1 MPLVFFALVLGLVT
15 YLVIRRFATMT
26 TTPIWML
33 WLVMMTP
40 VLVLTLWVLVKG
52 EEPPPDVL
60 TYGLLILC
68 PLLYAALVLVGAKTS
83 KDGDK
88 AAIAAKTTEG
98 KTAAKPKPPAKP
110 LTRDEETILQRCFP
124 WSVYYLQNIEYRPQA
139 MICKGKLK
147 ASANE
152 AYAAV
157 QKNVQTS
164 FGDRFLVLL
173 RDGLG
178 DAPFF
183 ALVPNPQA
191 KNAAAAEGLSRIQ
204 AERIRQMNAPA
215 FRPVLAFVLAIA
227 TLFTTTF
234 VGALSFGGVT
244 PEALQADPSLLKVG
258 LAYGLSLMAI
268 LGVHESGHYWAT
280 RRHNL
285 KATLPYFIPVP
296 FFLGTFGAFIQ
307 MRSPIPN
314 RRALFDVGVTG
325 PLAGFIVSLPILL
338 WGLAQSTVI
347 SATDQSQLFNFESV
361 DPTRSALLFVAS
373 KLMLGDLLV
382 ADSAIQLHPLAIS
395 GCLGLIVT
403 ALNLMPVGQLDGG
416 HIVHAMYGQRTAA
429 VVSQVARLLMLA
441 LSFVYKDYLLW
452 AILLLFIP
460 AAEPAL
466 NDVSELN
473 GVRDFIGLFVLTLLV
488 LIILPA
494 PPALQGLLF

>member
-1 MPLVFFALVLGLVT
+1 MSLVFFALLLGVVT
-15 YLVIRRFATMT
+15 YLMIRRFTAMT
-26 TTPIWML
+26 TTPVWML
-33 WLVMMTP
+33 WLVLMTP
-40 VLVLTLWVLVKG
+40 VLVLTMWALVKG
-52 EEPPPDVL
+52 EEPPPAVL

-68 PLLYAALVLVGAKTS
+68 PLLYAVMVIVGATTAQKEAV
-83 KDGDK
+83 K
-88 AAIAAKTTEG
+88 AAIAAK
-98 KTAAKPKPPAKP
+98 KTDSASAKPKEPSKP

-124 WSVYYLQNIEYRPQA
+124 WSVYYLQDIEYRPQA

-147 ASANE
+147 AAPQD

-173 RDGLG
+173 REGLE
-178 DAPFF
+178 DVPFF

-191 KNAAAAEGLSRIQ
+191 KNAADAEGLSRFQ

-215 FRPVLAFVLAIA
+215 FRPVLALGLAIA
-227 TLFTTTF
+227 TLLTTTF
-234 VGALSFGGVT
+234 VGAVSFGGVT
-244 PEALQADPSLLKVG
+244 PEALQADPSLLKTG
-258 LAYGLSLMAI
+258 LAYGLSLMII

-280 RRHNL
+280 RHHHLNS
-285 KATLPYFIPVP
+285 TLPYFIPVP

-307 MRSPIPN
+307 MRSPMPN

-325 PLAGFIVSLPILL
+325 PLAGLLVSLPILL
-338 WGLAQSTVI
+338 WGLAQSVVVPL
-347 SATDQSQLFNFESV
+347 SDQSQLFNFESV
-361 DPTRSALLFVAS
+361 DPTRSALLLLAS
-373 KLMLGDLLV
+373 KLTLGDLLV
-382 ADSAIQLHPLAIS
+382 SGSAIQLHPLAIS

-429 VVSQVARLLMLA
+429 VVSQVARLMMLA
-441 LSFVYKDYLLW
+441 LSFVYRDYLLW

-473 GVRDFIGLFVLTLLV
+473 GLRDFIGLFALTLLV

-494 PPALQGLLF
+494 PAVLQGWLF